1 MNSKSDSYKCTALIL
16 HCIDF
21 RLGSAIKNYL
31 QQHRLLDDCDIVAMA
46 GATKNI
52 ARPKEETDKEFALRQ
67 IKISV
72 DLHRIEKVIVM
83 NHTDCGA
90 YGGRSSEEDSEWQ
103 HIEDMKTAKDAI
115 LDLFPMPN
123 LAVNL
128 TLARIDEYNNVQIVE
143 VTG

>member
-1 MNSKSDSYKCTALIL
+1 MTNSNDNHKCTALIL

-31 QQHRLLDDCDIVAMA
+31 QRHRLLDDCDIVAMA

-52 ARPKEETDKEFALRQ
+52 ARPKEETDTEFALRQ

-72 DLHRIEKVIVM
+72 ALHRIEKVIVM
-83 NHTDCGA
+83 NHTACAA
-90 YGGRSSEEDSEWQ
+90 YGGRGSDEDSEWQ

-115 LDLFPMPN
+115 LALFPMPN

-143 VTG
+143 IPG

>member
-1 MNSKSDSYKCTALIL
+1 MHSKSDKHKCTALIL

-31 QQHRLLDDCDIVAMA
+31 QRHNLLDDCDIVAMA
-46 GATKNI
+46 GAAKNI
-52 ARPKEETDKEFALRQ
+52 ARPKEETDREFALRQ
-67 IKISV
+67 IRISIE
-72 DLHRIEKVIVM
+72 LHRIEKVIVM

-90 YGGRSSEEDSEWQ
+90 YGGRRSDEDSEWQ
-103 HIEDMKTAKDAI
+103 HVEDMKTAKDAI
-115 LDLFPMPN
+115 LGIFDTSN

-143 VTG
+143 IAN